1 MAGLPKTADPNL
13 LVGYDSSDDAAV
25 YKVRFHFNTESC
37 IHRWFICNITFFWM
51 IWMNCMCH
59 IGRNNKASK

>member
-25 YKVRFHFNTESC
+25 YKVSPDLAMIQTVD
-37 IHRWFICNITFFWM
+37 FFPPVVDDP
-51 IWMNCMCH
+51 
-59 IGRNNKASK
+59 